1 MTRPTIT
8 SPSATG
14 DFHAIGGGFW
24 SFPARRC
31 QGLCQPSEP
40 QPTDCVPACCLL
52 PGPAACCLGLLPIA
66 WACCLLPGPAAQWP
80 RLLTTQLPPWPLA
93 IGSCRSTVGLPV
105 DRWALVWFV
114 WAGRLLPGCLGLA
127 FLRRMVLKSAQH
139 TLDSILSPSRSAAN
153 QHCHHYLC
161 GSRWLCVPLDAAHN
175 TSVSAAP
182 VFEWMTRSLAPTD
195 SCFVAYAAALRTVL
209 RHELGVVLVSGSSF
223 AQVTP
228 LALATATS

>member
-1 MTRPTIT
+1 M
-8 SPSATG
+8 
-14 DFHAIGGGFW
+14 
-24 SFPARRC
+24 PALGAPAHR
-31 QGLCQPSEP
+31 LC
-40 QPTDCVPACCLL
+40 AR
-52 PGPAACCLGLLPIA
+52 LLPIA
-66 WACCLLPGPAAQWP
+66 WACCLLPGPAAYCLG
-80 RLLTTQLPPWPLA
+80 LLPIAWACGAMAPFAYNTAAAVA
-93 IGSCRSTVGLPV
+93 IGYWELPV

-209 RHELGVVLVSGSSF
+209 QHELGVVLVSGSSF